1 MNNSSE
7 EIRDMR
13 RWVILILL
21 LSLLPVGASS
31 FALKDDI
38 TILLRER
45 QIQNLDNT
53 GLNLVFYVQIKN
65 SSSKAYFLS
74 GYSYRFV
81 VDQTEYIRLQ
91 TSLDSK
97 LRLEPSGETLIALPI
112 KITYENLFRTV
123 EGVQAKDKALCYI
136 MGELAFAD
144 EKKERGRLPF
154 SFSGEFP
161 IYRNPEVDLV
171 ALNVNMLTIGG
182 SDLNLEIKLINT
194 NGFELLVESVSY
206 RIRVGN
212 FPIGDGDIGGDKSI
226 PANGE
231 KAFQLPM
238 LLNFFEVGKDVYAFL
253 QQDTTSCQFSGEIQ
267 IQTVWGR
274 LNIPFDISKDTV
286 INKSAS

>member
-1 MNNSSE
+1 
-7 EIRDMR
+7 MR
-13 RWVILILL
+13 RLCILL
-21 LSLLPVGASS
+21 LLLGFLPVVAFSIG
-31 FALKDDI
+31 LKDDI

-45 QIQNLDNT
+45 QIQNLDDS

-81 VDQTEYIRLQ
+81 VDQKEYLRLQ
-91 TSLDSK
+91 TSMDSRLK
-97 LRLEPSGETLIALPI
+97 LPASEETLIALPV
-112 KITYENLFRTV
+112 KITYEHLFRTV
-123 EGVQAKDKALCYI
+123 VGIQVKQKALCYI

-161 IYRNPEVDLV
+161 IYRNPEVDLI

-182 SDLNLEIKLINT
+182 SDLNLEIKLINI
-194 NGFELLVESVSY
+194 NGFELLVQRVSY
-206 RIRVGN
+206 RIKVEN
-212 FPIGDGDIGGDKSI
+212 IPIGQGNIGGDKSI

-231 KAFQLPM
+231 KAFELPM
-238 LLNFFEVGKDVYAFL
+238 LLNFFEVGKDVYNFL
-253 QQDTTSCQFSGEIQ
+253 QQDTTSCQFSGEIE
-267 IQTVWGR
+267 IQSAWGR
-274 LNIPFDISKDTV
+274 LNIPFEITKDTV